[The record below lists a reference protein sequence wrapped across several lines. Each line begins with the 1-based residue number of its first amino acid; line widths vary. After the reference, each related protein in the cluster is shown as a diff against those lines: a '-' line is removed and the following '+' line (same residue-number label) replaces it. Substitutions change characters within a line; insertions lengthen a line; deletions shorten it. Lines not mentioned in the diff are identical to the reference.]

1 LPAKLLEGIIGKIR
15 NVEKREAEIMRAK
28 IYRVMVS
35 ALVLTGVAMFSCQ
48 KAGGLSKGTL
58 DKVKARG
65 KLLAG
70 VKFDFKPFGYLNETG
85 VNEGFDV
92 EVAQYLGQKLG
103 VPVEL
108 VKVTSESRIPDL
120 LAGKVDLVIASMT
133 HNLTREAQIDF
144 STTYFQEGQSL
155 LVRQGGGIKGVK
167 DLDGKTVAAVRGAT
181 SGLKLLSFAPRAR
194 LLLYDEYPAALKALQ
209 RGMVDALTTDR
220 SYCVAAAADNPDL
233 EVAGP
238 AFTVEPYGIGVREND
253 SRWRDAINL
262 ALMQM
267 QLDGT
272 YEKLFKKY
280 FQQAP
285 AFKIEVLPGAGI

>member
-1 LPAKLLEGIIGKIR
+1 MKA
-15 NVEKREAEIMRAK
+15 N

-35 ALVLTGVAMFSCQ
+35 VLVLAGVAMFSCQ
-48 KAGGLSKGTL
+48 KAGAPAKGTL

-70 VKFDFKPFGYLNETG
+70 VKFDFKPFGYLNEKG
-85 VNEGFDV
+85 ENEGFDV
-92 EVAQYLGQKLG
+92 EMAQYLGKKIG

-133 HNLTREAQIDF
+133 HNITREAQIDF
-144 STTYFQEGQSL
+144 STTYFQDGQSL
-155 LVRQGGGIKGVK
+155 LVRKGEKIKGLK
-167 DLDGKTVAAVRGAT
+167 DLAGKTVAAVRGAT
-181 SGLKLLSFAPRAR
+181 SSLKLVSFVPQAK
-194 LLLYDEYPAALKALQ
+194 LLLYDEYPAALKALE

-253 SRWRDAINL
+253 SKWREAVNL

-267 QLDGT
+267 ELDGT
-272 YEKLFKKY
+272 YEKIYKKY
-280 FQQAP
+280 FHLEP
-285 AFKIEVLPGAGI
+285 GFRIEVLPGAGI

>member
-1 LPAKLLEGIIGKIR
+1 
-15 NVEKREAEIMRAK
+15 MRAK
-28 IYRVMVS
+28 ICRIMVS
-35 ALVLTGVAMFSCQ
+35 ALVLSGVAMFSCQ
-48 KAGGLSKGTL
+48 KAGAPAKGTL
-58 DKVKARG
+58 EKVQARG
-65 KLLAG
+65 KLLVG
-70 VKFDFKPFGYLNETG
+70 VKFDFKPFGYLNEKG
-85 VNEGFDV
+85 ENEGFDV
-92 EVAQYLGQKLG
+92 EMAQYLGKKMG

-144 STTYFQEGQSL
+144 SATYFQDGQSL
-155 LVRQGGGIKGVK
+155 LVRKGEKIKGLK
-167 DLDGKTVAAVRGAT
+167 DLAGKTVAAVQGAT
-181 SGLKLLSFAPRAR
+181 SGLKLITLAPQAK
-194 LLLYDEYPAALKALQ
+194 LQLFDEYPAALKALE

-253 SRWRDAINL
+253 SKWRDAINL
-262 ALMQM
+262 VLMQM
-267 QLDGT
+267 ELDGT

-280 FQQAP
+280 FPLAP
-285 AFKIEVLPGAGI
+285 GFRIEVLPGAGI